1 MGRISAFSSTLKRES
16 KMSENYDDELDEQ
29 DEIQEGNTN
38 EKSFVADLRRQA
50 KEGKSAKK
58 EAEDAKAQLAS
69 LQRESAFMK
78 AGVDLD
84 TPLGKM
90 FAKGYDGEL
99 SVDAIKQAG
108 SAVGALPTS
117 ADPGIQAELAA
128 HDRVAQASAGTAAA
142 VPDTVFDEI
151 KNAKWGDVNAVLEI
165 ARKAGSTISFDDKY
179 EWVSPPR

>member
-90 FAKGYDGEL
+90 FAKGYDG
-99 SVDAIKQAG
+99 
-108 SAVGALPTS
+108 
-117 ADPGIQAELAA
+117 
-128 HDRVAQASAGTAAA
+128 RC
-142 VPDTVFDEI
+142 
-151 KNAKWGDVNAVLEI
+151 N
-165 ARKAGSTISFDDKY
+165 
-179 EWVSPPR
+179 